1 MDFNLFATDSLCCC
15 VDKRAID
22 AVQATSFCHTLASS
36 LDPTD
41 ASNLGARPKMITS
54 GSHGDLPRGFLN
66 HVDEEGGVW
75 VVLQLLEVPKHFVV
89 GCGAKYSLKKRGEF
103 SKHVRLDVK
112 KEVTLL
118 LSLLS
123 VVQNYLPS
131 FSVLVDSFCHHFVD
145 GTVVVD
151 VLVGRFSMLEDVV
164 VISVVD
170 DQDTTR
176 FQHVKEIL
184 DGNLLIP
191 QISMVIHKIREGVAH
206 ADDCIKAT
214 SRNGNILLEG
224 HPVPLLNHPVEE
236 RFLSSP
242 VPPGFQRVLQ
252 HLVREVAGGEVEGGV
267 AAHLL
272 DQHDGVDPSAAG
284 RIHDGRAVLL
294 LQQVDQ
300 EGLVVGR
307 PAGLLSDVESPVLG
321 RLPVGILVLHS

>member
-1 MDFNLFATDSLCCC
+1 MDSLCCC

-89 GCGAKYSLKKRGEF
+89 GCGAKYSLKKRREF
-103 SKHVRLDVK
+103 SQHVRLDVK
-112 KEVTLL
+112 KDVA
-118 LSLLS
+118 
-123 VVQNYLPS
+123 
-131 FSVLVDSFCHHFVD
+131 VLVDSFGHHFVD
-145 GTVVVD
+145 GAVVVD
-151 VLVGRFSMLEDVV
+151 VLVGGFSMLEDVV

-206 ADDCIKAT
+206 ADDSIKAT
-214 SRNGNILLEG
+214 GRNGNILLEG
-224 HPVPLLNHPVEE
+224 HPVPFLNHPVEE
-236 RFLSSP
+236 RLLSSP
-242 VPPGFQRVLQ
+242 VPPGLQRILQ
-252 HLVREVAGGEVEGGV
+252 HLVGEVTGGKVEGGV

-272 DQHDGVDPSAAG
+272 DQHDRVNPSAAG
-284 RIHDGRAVLL
+284 RVHDGRAVLL

-307 PAGLLSDVESPVLG
+307 PSGLLSDVEP
-321 RLPVGILVLHS
+321 PAA